1 MKISELV
8 SEQTI
13 GTTGSTTGTPGQVGQ
28 VSQTSAPSTGN
39 APTAAN
45 KATTDPNMIQLGKI
59 LNQAGIKDPAAATK
73 AAAALQKTIKT
84 PNNPNLSDEEKKLLA
99 PITADLITDPAT
111 STAIKAIAKQ
121 RPAPIGQQPTT
132 PPPMGATPPPT
143 IK

>member
-1 MKISELV
+1 MKDKEIILTKIKKLAKDNFDSVKSIREHLHAHPELSFKEFKTASYISE
-8 SEQTI
+8 
-13 GTTGSTTGTPGQVGQ
+13 
-28 VSQTSAPSTGN
+28 
-39 APTAAN
+39 
-45 KATTDPNMIQLGKI
+45 K

-132 PPPMGATPPPT
+132 PPPMGTTSPATG
-143 IK
+143 K